1 MLLSCQVWTTAVAGG
16 ELKNEDGAEGPARDL
31 QWHMT

>member
-16 ELKNEDGAEGPARDL
+16 ELKMKMGLKVPHVTCNG
-31 QWHMT
+31 T